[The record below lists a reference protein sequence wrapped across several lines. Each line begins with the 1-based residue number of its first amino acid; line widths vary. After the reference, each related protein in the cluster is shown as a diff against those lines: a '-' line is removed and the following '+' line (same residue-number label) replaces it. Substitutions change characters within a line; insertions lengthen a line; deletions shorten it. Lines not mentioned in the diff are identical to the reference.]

1 MNMTDELTHV
11 NAIKLNFFFFSEF
24 AHFHVVLKTVG
35 NQIGLVT
42 TDFHYMMKK

>member
-1 MNMTDELTHV
+1 MTDELTHV
-11 NAIKLNFFFFSEF
+11 NAIKRKNNFSEF

-42 TDFHYMMKK
+42 TD